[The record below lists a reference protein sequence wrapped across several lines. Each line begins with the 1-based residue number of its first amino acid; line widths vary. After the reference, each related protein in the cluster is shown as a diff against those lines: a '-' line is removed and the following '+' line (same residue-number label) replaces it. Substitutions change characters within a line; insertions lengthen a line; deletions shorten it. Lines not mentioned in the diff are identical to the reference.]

1 MVKTKW
7 SIFTSKTTVLDVS
20 IKKCSLLQGTTDLYT
35 VFIRISTLGAS
46 LISETFS
53 VGAYSSWALIQ
64 IKTVYFQ
71 FSLHAHPI
79 LFITRNDHRPN
90 WAPLSAITYA
100 KGDST
105 FSFISQHKTCVGLTN
120 L

>member
-1 MVKTKW
+1 MAKTKW

-53 VGAYSSWALIQ
+53 VGVYSSWALIQ
-64 IKTVYFQ
+64 FCSSLVMITDRIGLHSVLLPMLKGTQHSPLFRNTKPVSAKQ
-71 FSLHAHPI
+71 TCDEANSNFS
-79 LFITRNDHRPN
+79 N
-90 WAPLSAITYA
+90 PLR
-100 KGDST
+100 
-105 FSFISQHKTCVGLTN
+105 
-120 L
+120 